1 MAAADAAG
9 VVVAT
14 KPSRAKAQTQKKPD
28 PSLIARFMADMAS
41 PYGAMDIA
49 ARRTAFMLVYAA
61 VALTLMEYV
70 VRPEFFLRH
79 FPEWSAMEYGLYPHL
94 WWAVGSILLYL
105 PIPMLIVRFA
115 FGQRPSDYGWRIDV
129 PLSHWVLYGCM
140 LLAMMPLVFFAS
152 TRPAFQAVYPFFRSA
167 FYAPAG
173 TVLVWELAYLLQFL
187 ALEFFFRGFLAIG
200 LGQVMGRLGV
210 WVAVV
215 PYCMIHF
222 HKPLPEALA
231 AIVAGIILGEV
242 AQRTR
247 SIAGGVV
254 VHMGVALTMD
264 LLALSRY

>member
-1 MAAADAAG
+1 M
-9 VVVAT
+9 
-14 KPSRAKAQTQKKPD
+14 
-28 PSLIARFMADMAS
+28 LRFKTDLVS
-41 PYGAMDIA
+41 PYGPMDTA
-49 ARRTAFMLVYAA
+49 ARRMAFMLVYAA

-79 FPEWSAMEYGLYPHL
+79 FPEHSSAHLGLYPHL

-105 PIPMLIVRFA
+105 PVPMLIARFA
-115 FGQRPSDYGWRIDV
+115 FGHRLRDYGWHMDV
-129 PLSHWVLYGCM
+129 PLKHWLLYGGM
-140 LLAMMPLVFFAS
+140 LLAMLPLVFHAS
-152 TRPAFQAVYPFFRSA
+152 TRPDFQAVYPFYRAA
-167 FYAPAG
+167 FMAPTGA
-173 TVLVWELAYLLQFL
+173 VLVWELAYLFQFL

-200 LGQVMGRLGV
+200 LGQVMGRLAV
-210 WVAVV
+210 WVAAV

-264 LLALSRY
+264 LLALSRHS